1 MRGRR
6 GKDNEG
12 TLAIAKVR
20 GAKCTYDEEKCI
32 ENVFS
37 SSFSSLMTG
46 SLHLPTIQR
55 CGMYILQIRCLV
67 RRTCLIN
74 CG

>member
-32 ENVFS
+32 ESVFELFF
-37 SSFSSLMTG
+37 FS
-46 SLHLPTIQR
+46 
-55 CGMYILQIRCLV
+55 
-67 RRTCLIN
+67 N
-74 CG
+74 DW